1 MLDWDK
7 PLSQQPKAVQ
17 DALNS
22 SGLLNEL
29 KNIPKIAAEKIR
41 VLAEQPGIA
50 DWAKHDLLKDASSVE
65 KSPSLKHVAGVL
77 KSMQLGYGISP
88 DSGPFAPVA
97 KDFLNF
103 VKATQIVPNIETGG
117 GALGMLE
124 AVKGGPREAARALRE
139 AGIPGIRYLDQ
150 GSRGA
155 GKGTSNFVV
164 FPGEESKVRIMEIN
178 GKLVV
183 IDEEELMRSGLLGQ

>member
-1 MLDWDK
+1 
-7 PLSQQPKAVQ
+7 
-17 DALNS
+17 
-22 SGLLNEL
+22 
-29 KNIPKIAAEKIR
+29 
-41 VLAEQPGIA
+41 
-50 DWAKHDLLKDASSVE
+50 
-65 KSPSLKHVAGVL
+65 
-77 KSMQLGYGISP
+77 
-88 DSGPFAPVA
+88 
-97 KDFLNF
+97 
-103 VKATQIVPNIETGG
+103 
-117 GALGMLE
+117 MLE

-178 GKLVV
+178 GKPVV